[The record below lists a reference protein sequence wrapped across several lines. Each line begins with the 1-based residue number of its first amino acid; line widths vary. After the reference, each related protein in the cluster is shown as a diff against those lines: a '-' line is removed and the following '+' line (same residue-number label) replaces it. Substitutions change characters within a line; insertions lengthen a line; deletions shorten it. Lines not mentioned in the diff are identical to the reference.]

1 MTNAINSNQ
10 VAAIMASPAAQTL
23 AAAGFPVANLVSGAV
38 ANATGGG
45 TAAAPAAGTAAA
57 AAVPGVITPG
67 LLGATPTTDPAIL
80 KKADE
85 ILSNNGTLSLTTTSV
100 GGSPV
105 TVLKTKDGF
114 KLQAPTGRNEL
125 VQVEGK
131 QIRFDA
137 QGVSARSFQLVQKE
151 QIPVDLDRR
160 QGISTGINNL
170 SKVIAGRQERLKL
183 LSEALAQDSSD
194 TGSTN
199 QLDIQQLVQE
209 QQVTEH
215 LSNMNH
221 KIYESVQ
228 NAITPWLR

>member
-1 MTNAINSNQ
+1 MTNAIPNNQ
-10 VAAIMASPAAQTL
+10 VASILASPAAQTL
-23 AAAGFPVANLVSGAV
+23 AASGFNVNALVSGAL

-45 TAAAPAAGTAAA
+45 TAAALTAGAAPAAAGAV
-57 AAVPGVITPG
+57 VPGM
-67 LLGATPTTDPAIL
+67 LGVAPTTDPTIL

-100 GGSPV
+100 GGSAV
-105 TVLKTKDGF
+105 TVLKNKDGF
-114 KLQAPTGRNEL
+114 KLQPATGRRE
-125 VQVEGK
+125 VVMVEGK
-131 QIRFDA
+131 QIRFDE
-137 QGVSARSFQLVQKE
+137 QGTSARSFQLVQKE

-170 SKVIAGRQERLKL
+170 SKVIAGRQERLKM

>member
-1 MTNAINSNQ
+1 MTTINNNQ

-23 AAAGFPVANLVSGAV
+23 AAAGYPVANLVNTTI

-45 TAAAPAAGTAAA
+45 GAATTPATGAAPAAA
-57 AAVPGVITPG
+57 GVIRPN
-67 LLGATPTTDPAIL
+67 LLGVEATTNPETL
-80 KKADE
+80 KEAE
-85 ILSNNGTLSLTTTSV
+85 TALNNNQVLTLTTNSV
-100 GGSPV
+100 SGKTV
-105 TVLKTKDGF
+105 TVLKDKNGF
-114 KLQAPTGRNEL
+114 RLQTPTGQNEL
-125 VQVEGK
+125 VKIEGK

-137 QGVSARSFQLVQKE
+137 QGVSARSFQLVQAQ

-170 SKVIAGRQERLKL
+170 SKVIAGRQERLKM

>member
-1 MTNAINSNQ
+1 MTNAIPNNQ

-23 AAAGFPVANLVSGAV
+23 AASGFNVNALVSGAL

-45 TAAAPAAGTAAA
+45 TAAALTAGAAPAAAGAI
-57 AAVPGVITPG
+57 VPG
-67 LLGATPTTDPAIL
+67 LLGVDASTNPEIL
-80 KKADE
+80 KAAQTALD
-85 ILSNNGTLSLTTTSV
+85 NNQVLSLTTTSV

-114 KLQAPTGRNEL
+114 RLQTPTGKNEL
-125 VQVEGK
+125 VRVEGK
-131 QIRFDA
+131 QIRFDP
-137 QGVSARSFQLVQKE
+137 QGTSARSFQLVQKE

-170 SKVIAGRQERLKL
+170 SKVIAGRQERLKM